1 MLLWGQS
8 AGANAVVSYSYAN
21 PQDPI
26 VSAIAADSGVAPTT
40 MTSNTTGFSTMARAF
55 RCGVNITTVEE
66 LACMQKVDA
75 KDLQKYVRDNSGDIF
90 AGPGL
95 WGMVPDNVTAFG
107 NLTQR
112 LLEGKVARIV
122 CLIPLTQ
129 FLLSPRFL
137 IKLCRYCADC

>member
-8 AGANAVVSYSYAN
+8 AGANTVVSYSYAH
-21 PQDPI
+21 PTDPI

-40 MTSNTTGFSTMARAF
+40 MTSNTTGFSTMARSF
-55 RCGVNITTVEE
+55 GCGMNATAAEE
-66 LACMQKVDA
+66 LACMQTVNA
-75 KDLQKYVRDNSGDIF
+75 KDIQKYVREKAGDIF

-112 LLEGKVARIV
+112 LLEGKVAKIV
-122 CLIPLTQ
+122 CLDPYPVL
-129 FLLSPRFL
+129 
-137 IKLCRYCADC
+137 